1 MVKHWRPAPVTAL
14 PCSAHML
21 PTSRCYAENQY
32 RGVGGEGAN
41 MASVNANANAY
52 DGKIIND
59 PFELLEFVNW
69 LRRSTRDT
77 ACVLLSQDA
86 HGDPHVPL
94 DQVRKTVGS
103 RAATVVLDNAVQR
116 SARDQ
121 LGIVNPH
128 HGAARIFPPSDAWCD
143 DSSIVYCVL
152 SALPP
157 QEFLDRIRDNLNALA
172 SAQRSK
178 PAAVVPRVSAPTP
191 APPRNAAAAV
201 QTKQQTDKPSLADVR
216 EDHKLFRIDAAYAPL
231 CRDAILSPSRQYP
244 CILVSLAPEGAE
256 PYLNVPELLREIES
270 DAVVFEIADS
280 QAEDWL
286 REHLPPWARAYSG
299 ACRFF
304 YPRNGSAR
312 MYSDL
317 HRMNDH
323 TDSPRVVGELAEAVW
338 NTAYPSGYSIGGP
351 GEEDD
356 AAPAGEN
363 TGHAHAPQRALVSGV
378 VEMVLGSAAYV
389 RAEDERTPRKATMTE
404 LPRAIAETQPLE
416 TLLRKG
422 QHVRG
427 HAAGASEF
435 EIVPEWSNPE
445 TALRAYVPGVTVA
458 GRVTY
463 VCEDM
468 LKFMLYPALA
478 DSPAVEVVVR
488 GPDLFAGTAV
498 NANADMRPVFSRGA
512 TIALHIEE
520 RDAGEW
526 LFSLPSPADTVIEPP
541 SVLPEGPAWLP
552 AADALAYL
560 SHLHMHSTLADV
572 PVESLLE
579 TVDSVPSAKT
589 TIRTM
594 HRQLTEAQTENR
606 RLEQANE
613 QLREENAD
621 LVKRNREYEKSI
633 AETNPLAVFSG
644 RFASAREELDW
655 QLRAQSLLQ
664 FTVEER
670 GRRPLAQWSYG
681 GGFFDSLA
689 ECEHGDMS
697 RWSLIRTMLLVL
709 AGKETL
715 NGLRHHQ
722 LRAGRGGDNPGRK
735 DAHGN
740 TIYRC
745 NVHGQYRLHFTRDGA
760 ERVTF
765 LSVNTHGDLL
775 L

>member
-1 MVKHWRPAPVTAL
+1 
-14 PCSAHML
+14 
-21 PTSRCYAENQY
+21 
-32 RGVGGEGAN
+32 
-41 MASVNANANAY
+41 MARANANAHDAY
-52 DGKIIND
+52 DGKIIKD
-59 PFELLEFVNW
+59 PFALLEFVNW

-103 RAATVVLDNAVQR
+103 RAVTVVLDNAVQQ
-116 SARDQ
+116 SARNQ

-128 HGAARIFPPSDAWCD
+128 HGAVRIFPPGDAWCD
-143 DSSIVYCVL
+143 DSSLVYCVL

-157 QEFLDRIRDNLNALA
+157 QEFLARIDDKLNALA
-172 SAQRSK
+172 AASRNK
-178 PAAVVPRVSAPTP
+178 PAAAALRVSAPTP
-191 APPRNAAAAV
+191 TPRYNAAAAARAKHH
-201 QTKQQTDKPSLADVR
+201 TEKPSLADVR

-231 CRDAILSPSRQYP
+231 CCNAILSPGRQYP
-244 CILVSLAPEGAE
+244 CILVSLAPGGAE
-256 PYLNVPELLREIES
+256 PYLNMPELLHEIES

-304 YPRNGSAR
+304 PPRNGSAR
-312 MYSDL
+312 TPSRLYRMYG
-317 HRMNDH
+317 H

-338 NTAYPSGYSIGGP
+338 NTAYPGGYSVGGAGSP

-560 SHLHMHSTLADV
+560 SRLHMHSTLADV

-613 QLREENAD
+613 QLREENVD

-715 NGLRHHQ
+715 SGLRHHQ
-722 LRAGRGGDNPGRK
+722 LRTGRGGDNPGRK
-735 DAHGN
+735 DEHGN

-760 ERVTF
+760 GCVTF
-765 LSVNTHGDLL
+765 LSVNTHDDLL

>member
-1 MVKHWRPAPVTAL
+1 MGN
-14 PCSAHML
+14 AHD
-21 PTSRCYAENQY
+21 
-32 RGVGGEGAN
+32 
-41 MASVNANANAY
+41 AY
-52 DGKIIND
+52 DGKTIND

-86 HGDPHVPL
+86 HGSTHVPL

-116 SARDQ
+116 SARNQ

-128 HGAARIFPPSDAWCD
+128 HGAARVFPPGDAWCD
-143 DSSIVYCVL
+143 DSSLVYCVL
-152 SALPP
+152 PVQTL
-157 QEFLDRIRDNLNALA
+157 QEFLARIDDKLNALA
-172 SAQRSK
+172 TAWRRA
-178 PAAVVPRVSAPTP
+178 PAATPRVFAPTP
-191 APPRNAAAAV
+191 APPRNAAAAARG
-201 QTKQQTDKPSLADVR
+201 KQHTDGPSLADVR
-216 EDHKLFRIDAAYAPL
+216 EDHRRFRIDAAYASL
-231 CRDAILSPSRQYP
+231 CRDAILSPGRQYP
-244 CILVSLAPEGAE
+244 CILVSLAPGSAE

-286 REHLPPWARAYSG
+286 REHLPQWARAYSG

-304 YPRNGSAR
+304 PPRNGSAR
-312 MYSDL
+312 TPSRLYRVYD
-317 HRMNDH
+317 R
-323 TDSPRVVGELAEAVW
+323 TDSPFVVAELAEAVW
-338 NTAYPSGYSIGGP
+338 NTAYPGGYSVGGAGSP

-356 AAPAGEN
+356 AALASEN
-363 TGHAHAPQRALVSGV
+363 TGRAHTPQCALVSGV
-378 VEMVLGSAAYV
+378 VEMVLDSAAYV
-389 RAEDERTPRKATMTE
+389 RAEGERTPRKATMTE
-404 LPRAIAETQPLE
+404 LPRAVAETQQLE
-416 TLLRKG
+416 ALLRKG

-427 HAAGASEF
+427 YAAGTSEF
-435 EIVPEWSNPE
+435 EIVPEWNSPE
-445 TALRAYVPGVTVA
+445 NALRAYVPGVTVA

-468 LKFMLYPALA
+468 LKFMVYPALA
-478 DSPAVEVVVR
+478 DLPAVEVVVR

-498 NANADMRPVFSRGA
+498 NANADMRPVFSHGA

-552 AADALAYL
+552 AADALVYL
-560 SHLHMHSTLADV
+560 SRLHMHSTLADV

-579 TVDSVPSAKT
+579 TVDSVRSAQT

-613 QLREENAD
+613 QLRAGNAD

-633 AETNPLAVFSG
+633 AENNPLAVFSG

-681 GGFFDSLA
+681 GGFFDSLG

-715 NGLRHHQ
+715 SGLRQHQ
-722 LRAGRGGDNPGRK
+722 LRTGRGGDNPGRK
-735 DAHGN
+735 DEHGN

-760 ERVTF
+760 GHVTF
-765 LSVNTHGDLL
+765 LSVNTHDDLL

>member
-1 MVKHWRPAPVTAL
+1 M
-14 PCSAHML
+14 
-21 PTSRCYAENQY
+21 
-32 RGVGGEGAN
+32 G
-41 MASVNANANAY
+41 NANTY
-52 DGKIIND
+52 DGRTIVD
-59 PFELLEFVNW
+59 SFELLEFVSW
-69 LRRSTRDT
+69 LRRSTRDAT
-77 ACVLLSQDA
+77 CVLLSQDA
-86 HGDPHVPL
+86 HGNPHVPL

-103 RAATVVLDNAVQR
+103 RAVTVLLANAVQQ
-116 SARDQ
+116 SAHDQ
-121 LGIVNPH
+121 LGIVNPY
-128 HGAARIFPPSDAWCD
+128 HGAARIFPPGDAWCD
-143 DSSIVYCVL
+143 DSSVVYCVL
-152 SALPP
+152 PALPP
-157 QEFLDRIRDNLNALA
+157 QEFLDHIDDNLTALA
-172 SAQRSK
+172 SAQRNA
-178 PAAVVPRVSAPTP
+178 PAAAKPVSTGNAGRLRSAP
-191 APPRNAAAAV
+191 AADRTT
-201 QTKQQTDKPSLADVR
+201 QPERTEKPSLANVR
-216 EDHKLFRIDAAYAPL
+216 QDHRLFHIDASYAPL
-231 CRDAILSPSRQYP
+231 CQEAILSLGRAYP
-244 CILVSLAPEGAE
+244 CILVSLAPGGAQ
-256 PYLNVPELLREIES
+256 PYLDVSALIGEIES
-270 DAVVFEIADS
+270 DAVVFEIVDRQAD
-280 QAEDWL
+280 DWL
-286 REHLPPWARAYSG
+286 REHLPPWARAYDG

-323 TDSPRVVGELAEAVW
+323 ADSPLVVAELAEAVW
-338 NTAYPSGYSIGGP
+338 NTAYPGGYSVGGAGSP

-356 AAPAGEN
+356 AASAGEN
-363 TGHAHAPQRALVSGV
+363 TGHVHAPQRALVSGV

-404 LPRAIAETQPLE
+404 LPRAIVETQPLE

-427 HAAGASEF
+427 YAAGTDGF
-435 EIVPEWSNPE
+435 EIAPEWNSPE

-468 LKFMLYPALA
+468 LKFMVYPALA
-478 DSPAVEVVVR
+478 DSPAVEIVVH

-498 NANADMRPVFSRGA
+498 NTDADMRPVFSRGA

-520 RDAGEW
+520 RDAREW

-552 AADALAYL
+552 TADALAYL
-560 SHLHMHSTLADV
+560 ARLHMHSTLADV
-572 PVESLLE
+572 SVESLLE
-579 TVDSVPSAKT
+579 TVDSVPSAQT
-589 TIRTM
+589 TIRAM
-594 HRQLTEAQTENR
+594 HRQLTEAQVENR

-613 QLREENAD
+613 QLRVENAD
-621 LVKRNREYEKSI
+621 LTKRNREYGKSI
-633 AETNPLAVFSG
+633 GEANPLAVFSG

-670 GRRPLAQWSYG
+670 ERRPLTRWAYG
-681 GGFFDSLA
+681 DAFFDSLA

-709 AGKETL
+709 TGKETL
-715 NGLRHHQ
+715 NGLRQHQ
-722 LRAGRGGDNPGRK
+722 LRTGRGGDNPGRK
-735 DAHGN
+735 DEHGN

-760 ERVTF
+760 GHVTF
-765 LSVNTHGDLL
+765 LSVNTHDDLL

>member
-1 MVKHWRPAPVTAL
+1 
-14 PCSAHML
+14 
-21 PTSRCYAENQY
+21 
-32 RGVGGEGAN
+32 
-41 MASVNANANAY
+41 MANANANAHDAY

-69 LRRSTRDT
+69 LRRSTRDI

-86 HGDPHVPL
+86 HGSTHVPL

-103 RAATVVLDNAVQR
+103 RAATVALDNAVQR
-116 SARDQ
+116 SARNQ

-128 HGAARIFPPSDAWCD
+128 HGAARVFPPGDAWCD
-143 DSSIVYCVL
+143 DSSLVYCVL
-152 SALPP
+152 PVQTP
-157 QEFLDRIRDNLNALA
+157 QEFLARIDDKLNALA
-172 SAQRSK
+172 TAWRRA
-178 PAAVVPRVSAPTP
+178 PAATPRVFAPTP
-191 APPRNAAAAV
+191 APPRNAAAAARG
-201 QTKQQTDKPSLADVR
+201 KQHTDEPSLADVR

-244 CILVSLAPEGAE
+244 CILVSLAPGSAE

-270 DAVVFEIADS
+270 DAVVFEIADN

-286 REHLPPWARAYSG
+286 REHLPQWARAYSG

-304 YPRNGSAR
+304 PPRNGSAR
-312 MYSDL
+312 TPSRLYRVYD
-317 HRMNDH
+317 R

-338 NTAYPSGYSIGGP
+338 NTAYPGGYSVGSAGGP
-351 GEEDD
+351 GGEDT
-356 AAPAGEN
+356 AAPAGE
-363 TGHAHAPQRALVSGV
+363 HAGRTHAPQRALVSGV

-389 RAEDERTPRKATMTE
+389 RAADERTPRKATMIE
-404 LPRAIAETQPLE
+404 LPCALAETQPLE

-427 HAAGASEF
+427 YAAGASEF
-435 EIVPEWSNPE
+435 EIVPEWNSPE

-468 LKFMLYPALA
+468 LKFMVYPALA
-478 DSPAVEVVVR
+478 DLPAVEVVVR

-498 NANADMRPVFSRGA
+498 NANADMRPVFSHGA

-560 SHLHMHSTLADV
+560 SRLHMHSTLADV

-579 TVDSVPSAKT
+579 TVDSVPSAQT

-613 QLREENAD
+613 QLRAENAD
-621 LVKRNREYEKSI
+621 LTKRNREYEKSI
-633 AETNPLAVFSG
+633 GEANPLAVFSG

-670 GRRPLAQWSYG
+670 ERRPLAQWSYAD
-681 GGFFDSLA
+681 GFFDSLA

-709 AGKETL
+709 TGKETL
-715 NGLRHHQ
+715 NGLRQHQ
-722 LRAGRGGDNPGRK
+722 LRTGRGGDNPGRK
-735 DAHGN
+735 DEHGN

-760 ERVTF
+760 GHVTF
-765 LSVNTHGDLL
+765 LSVNTHDDLL

>member
-1 MVKHWRPAPVTAL
+1 
-14 PCSAHML
+14 
-21 PTSRCYAENQY
+21 
-32 RGVGGEGAN
+32 
-41 MASVNANANAY
+41 MANANANAHDAY

-86 HGDPHVPL
+86 HGSTHVQL

-103 RAATVVLDNAVQR
+103 RAATVMLDNAVQR
-116 SARDQ
+116 SARNQ

-128 HGAARIFPPSDAWCD
+128 HGAARVFPPGGAWCD
-143 DSSIVYCVL
+143 DSSLVYCVL
-152 SALPP
+152 PVQTP
-157 QEFLDRIRDNLNALA
+157 QEFLARIDDKLNALA
-172 SAQRSK
+172 TAWRRA
-178 PAAVVPRVSAPTP
+178 PAATPRVFAPTP
-191 APPRNAAAAV
+191 APPRNAAAAARG
-201 QTKQQTDKPSLADVR
+201 KQHTDEPSLADVR
-216 EDHKLFRIDAAYAPL
+216 EDHRRFRIDAAYASL
-231 CRDAILSPSRQYP
+231 CRDAILSPGRQYP
-244 CILVSLAPEGAE
+244 CILVSLAPGSAE

-286 REHLPPWARAYSG
+286 REHLPQWARAYSG

-304 YPRNGSAR
+304 PPRNGSAR
-312 MYSDL
+312 TPSRLYRVYD
-317 HRMNDH
+317 R

-338 NTAYPSGYSIGGP
+338 NTAYPGGYSVGSAGGP
-351 GEEDD
+351 GGEDT
-356 AAPAGEN
+356 AAPAGE
-363 TGHAHAPQRALVSGV
+363 HAGRTHAPQRALVSGV

-389 RAEDERTPRKATMTE
+389 RAADERTPRKATMIE
-404 LPRAIAETQPLE
+404 LPCALAETQPLE

-427 HAAGASEF
+427 YAAGASEF

-468 LKFMLYPALA
+468 LKFMVYPALA
-478 DSPAVEVVVR
+478 DSPAVEIVVH

-498 NANADMRPVFSRGA
+498 NTDADMRPVFSRGA

-520 RDAGEW
+520 RDAREW

-552 AADALAYL
+552 TADALAYL
-560 SHLHMHSTLADV
+560 ARLHMHSTLADV
-572 PVESLLE
+572 SVESLLE
-579 TVDSVPSAKT
+579 TVDSVPSAQT
-589 TIRTM
+589 TIRAM
-594 HRQLTEAQTENR
+594 HRQLTEAQVENR

-613 QLREENAD
+613 QLRVENAD
-621 LVKRNREYEKSI
+621 LTKRNREYGKSI
-633 AETNPLAVFSG
+633 GEANPLAVFSG

-670 GRRPLAQWSYG
+670 ERRPLTRWAYG
-681 GGFFDSLA
+681 DAFFDSLA

-709 AGKETL
+709 TGKETL
-715 NGLRHHQ
+715 NGLRQHQ
-722 LRAGRGGDNPGRK
+722 LRTGRGGDNPGRK
-735 DAHGN
+735 DEHGN

-760 ERVTF
+760 GHVTF
-765 LSVNTHGDLL
+765 LSVNTHDDLL

>member
-1 MVKHWRPAPVTAL
+1 M
-14 PCSAHML
+14 
-21 PTSRCYAENQY
+21 
-32 RGVGGEGAN
+32 
-41 MASVNANANAY
+41 
-52 DGKIIND
+52 
-59 PFELLEFVNW
+59 
-69 LRRSTRDT
+69 
-77 ACVLLSQDA
+77 LLSQDA
-86 HGDPHVPL
+86 HGSTHVPL

-103 RAATVVLDNAVQR
+103 RAATVALDNAVQR
-116 SARDQ
+116 SARNQ
-121 LGIVNPH
+121 LGIINPH
-128 HGAARIFPPSDAWCD
+128 HGAARVFPPGDAWCD
-143 DSSIVYCVL
+143 DSSLVYCVL
-152 SALPP
+152 PVQTP
-157 QEFLDRIRDNLNALA
+157 QEFLARIDDKLNALA
-172 SAQRSK
+172 TAWRRA
-178 PAAVVPRVSAPTP
+178 PAATPRVFAPTP
-191 APPRNAAAAV
+191 APPRNAAAAARG
-201 QTKQQTDKPSLADVR
+201 KQHTDEPSLADVR
-216 EDHKLFRIDAAYAPL
+216 EDHRRFRIDAAYASL
-231 CRDAILSPSRQYP
+231 CRDAILSPGRQYP
-244 CILVSLAPEGAE
+244 CILVSLAPGSAE

-270 DAVVFEIADS
+270 DAVVFEIADN

-286 REHLPPWARAYSG
+286 REHLPQWARAYSG

-304 YPRNGSAR
+304 PPRNGSAR
-312 MYSDL
+312 TPSRLYRGYD
-317 HRMNDH
+317 R
-323 TDSPRVVGELAEAVW
+323 TDSPRVVAELADSVW
-338 NTAYPSGYSIGGP
+338 KSAYPGGYSVGGAGSP

-356 AAPAGEN
+356 AASAGE
-363 TGHAHAPQRALVSGV
+363 HAGRAHTPQCALVSGV
-378 VEMVLGSAAYV
+378 VEMVLDSAAYV
-389 RAEDERTPRKATMTE
+389 RAEDECTPRKATMTE
-404 LPRAIAETQPLE
+404 LPRAIVETQPLE

-427 HAAGASEF
+427 HAAGTSEF
-435 EIVPEWSNPE
+435 EIVPEWNNPHD
-445 TALRAYVPGVTVA
+445 ALRAYVPGVTVA

-468 LKFMLYPALA
+468 LKFMVYPALV
-478 DSPAVEVVVR
+478 DSPAVEIVVR

-498 NANADMRPVFSRGA
+498 NTNADMRPVFSRGA

-526 LFSLPSPADTVIEPP
+526 LFSLPSPADTVVEPP

-552 AADALAYL
+552 TADALAYL
-560 SHLHMHSTLADV
+560 SRLHMHSTLADV

-579 TVDSVPSAKT
+579 TVDSVPSAQT
-589 TIRTM
+589 TIRAM
-594 HRQLTEAQTENR
+594 HRQLTEAQAENR

-613 QLREENAD
+613 RLRAENAD
-621 LVKRNREYEKSI
+621 LTKRNREYEKSI
-633 AETNPLAVFSG
+633 GEANPLAVFSG

-670 GRRPLAQWSYG
+670 ERRPLAQWSYAD
-681 GGFFDSLA
+681 GFFDSLA

-709 AGKETL
+709 TGKETL
-715 NGLRHHQ
+715 NGLRQHQ
-722 LRAGRGGDNPGRK
+722 LRTGRGGDNPGRK
-735 DAHGN
+735 DEHGN

>member
-1 MVKHWRPAPVTAL
+1 
-14 PCSAHML
+14 
-21 PTSRCYAENQY
+21 
-32 RGVGGEGAN
+32 
-41 MASVNANANAY
+41 MANANANAHDAY

-86 HGDPHVPL
+86 HGSTHVPL

-103 RAATVVLDNAVQR
+103 RAATVALDNAVQR
-116 SARDQ
+116 SARNQ

-128 HGAARIFPPSDAWCD
+128 HGAARVFPPGDAWCD
-143 DSSIVYCVL
+143 DSSLVYCVL
-152 SALPP
+152 PVQTP
-157 QEFLDRIRDNLNALA
+157 QEFLARIDDKLNALA
-172 SAQRSK
+172 TAWRRA
-178 PAAVVPRVSAPTP
+178 PAATPRVFAPTP
-191 APPRNAAAAV
+191 APPRNAAAAARG
-201 QTKQQTDKPSLADVR
+201 KQHTDEPSLADVR
-216 EDHKLFRIDAAYAPL
+216 EDHRRFRIDAAYASL
-231 CRDAILSPSRQYP
+231 CRDAILSPGRQYP
-244 CILVSLAPEGAE
+244 CILVSLAPGSAE

-270 DAVVFEIADS
+270 DAVVFEIADN

-286 REHLPPWARAYSG
+286 REHLPQWARAYSG

-304 YPRNGSAR
+304 PPRNGSAR
-312 MYSDL
+312 TPSRLYRVYD
-317 HRMNDH
+317 R

-338 NTAYPSGYSIGGP
+338 NTAYPGGYSVGSAGGP
-351 GEEDD
+351 GGEDT
-356 AAPAGEN
+356 AAPAGE
-363 TGHAHAPQRALVSGV
+363 HAGRTHAPQRALVSGV

-389 RAEDERTPRKATMTE
+389 RAADERTPRKATMIE
-404 LPRAIAETQPLE
+404 LPCALAETQPLE

-422 QHVRG
+422 QHMRG
-427 HAAGASEF
+427 YAAGASEF
-435 EIVPEWSNPE
+435 EIVPEWNSPE

-468 LKFMLYPALA
+468 LKFMVYPALA
-478 DSPAVEVVVR
+478 DLPAVEVVVR

-498 NANADMRPVFSRGA
+498 NANADMRPVFSHGA

-552 AADALAYL
+552 AVDALAYL
-560 SHLHMHSTLADV
+560 SRLHMHSTLADV

-579 TVDSVPSAKT
+579 TVDSVPSAQT

-613 QLREENAD
+613 QLRADNAD

-633 AETNPLAVFSG
+633 AETNPLAVFGG

-681 GGFFDSLA
+681 GGFFDSLG
-689 ECEHGDMS
+689 ECKHGDMS

-715 NGLRHHQ
+715 SGLRQHQ
-722 LRAGRGGDNPGRK
+722 LRTGRGGDNPGRK
-735 DAHGN
+735 DEHGN

-760 ERVTF
+760 GHVTF
-765 LSVNTHGDLL
+765 LSVNTHDDLL

>member
-1 MVKHWRPAPVTAL
+1 
-14 PCSAHML
+14 
-21 PTSRCYAENQY
+21 
-32 RGVGGEGAN
+32 
-41 MASVNANANAY
+41 MANANANAHDAY

-86 HGDPHVPL
+86 HGSTHVPL

-103 RAATVVLDNAVQR
+103 RAATVALDNAVQR
-116 SARDQ
+116 SARNQ
-121 LGIVNPH
+121 LGIINPH
-128 HGAARIFPPSDAWCD
+128 HGAARVFPPGDAWCD
-143 DSSIVYCVL
+143 DSSLVYCVL
-152 SALPP
+152 PVQTP
-157 QEFLDRIRDNLNALA
+157 QEFLARIDDKLNALA
-172 SAQRSK
+172 TAWRRA
-178 PAAVVPRVSAPTP
+178 PAATPRVFAPTP
-191 APPRNAAAAV
+191 APPRNAAAAARG
-201 QTKQQTDKPSLADVR
+201 KQHTDEPSLADVR
-216 EDHKLFRIDAAYAPL
+216 EDHRRFRIDAAYASL
-231 CRDAILSPSRQYP
+231 CRDAILSPGRQYP
-244 CILVSLAPEGAE
+244 CILVSLAPGSAE

-270 DAVVFEIADS
+270 DAVVFEIADN

-286 REHLPPWARAYSG
+286 REHLPQWARAYSG

-304 YPRNGSAR
+304 PPRNGSAR
-312 MYSDL
+312 TPSRLYRVYD
-317 HRMNDH
+317 R
-323 TDSPRVVGELAEAVW
+323 TDSPRVVAELAESVW
-338 NTAYPSGYSIGGP
+338 NTAYPGGYSVGGAGSP

-356 AAPAGEN
+356 AASAGE
-363 TGHAHAPQRALVSGV
+363 HAGRAHTPQCALVSGV
-378 VEMVLGSAAYV
+378 VEMVLDSAAYV
-389 RAEDERTPRKATMTE
+389 RAEDECTPRKATMTE
-404 LPRAIAETQPLE
+404 LPRAIVETQPLE

-427 HAAGASEF
+427 HAAGTSEF
-435 EIVPEWSNPE
+435 EIVPEWNNPHD
-445 TALRAYVPGVTVA
+445 ALRAYVPGVTVA

-468 LKFMLYPALA
+468 LKFMVYPALV
-478 DSPAVEVVVR
+478 DSPAVEIVVR

-498 NANADMRPVFSRGA
+498 NTNADMRPVFSRGA

-526 LFSLPSPADTVIEPP
+526 LFSLPSPADTVVEPP

-552 AADALAYL
+552 TADALAYL
-560 SHLHMHSTLADV
+560 SRLHMHSTLADV

-579 TVDSVPSAKT
+579 TVDSVPSAQT
-589 TIRTM
+589 TIRAM
-594 HRQLTEAQTENR
+594 HRQLTEAQAENR

-613 QLREENAD
+613 RLRAENAD
-621 LVKRNREYEKSI
+621 LTKRNREYEKSI
-633 AETNPLAVFSG
+633 GEANPLAVFSG

-670 GRRPLAQWSYG
+670 ERRPLAQWSYAD
-681 GGFFDSLA
+681 GFFDSLA

-709 AGKETL
+709 TGKETL
-715 NGLRHHQ
+715 NGLRQHQ
-722 LRAGRGGDNPGRK
+722 LRTGRGGDNPGRK
-735 DAHGN
+735 DEHGN